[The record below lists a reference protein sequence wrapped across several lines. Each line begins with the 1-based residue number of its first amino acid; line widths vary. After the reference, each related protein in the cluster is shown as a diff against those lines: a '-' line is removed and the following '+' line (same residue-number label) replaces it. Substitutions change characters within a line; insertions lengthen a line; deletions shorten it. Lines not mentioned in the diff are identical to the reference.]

1 MFTLY
6 YRSHSDLEADL
17 LLVGHLTCLTV
28 PFVLSCRTVQKK
40 VVHARARRGLTQ
52 PRIPVTNQKM
62 RAILAEKQK
71 QIHTPHGER
80 TIGSI
85 VPPPPKCIA
94 AYFEIGAGL
103 RPTWSPIYNPQQTPG
118 QNHPLQNKALKH
130 ASSPLPYATGTL
142 DWSEAQSFSV
152 KDRCRV
158 AGLLNGVRRAS
169 VGRPNVWAMEFF
181 VGKTPDRFKC
191 MRVYEP
197 RNGQKQDH
205 IFN

>member
-17 LLVGHLTCLTV
+17 LLVGHLLDSTIRVELQNR
-28 PFVLSCRTVQKK
+28 P

-85 VPPPPKCIA
+85 VPPPSKCIA

-142 DWSEAQSFSV
+142 E
-152 KDRCRV
+152 
-158 AGLLNGVRRAS
+158 
-169 VGRPNVWAMEFF
+169 
-181 VGKTPDRFKC
+181 
-191 MRVYEP
+191 
-197 RNGQKQDH
+197 
-205 IFN
+205 